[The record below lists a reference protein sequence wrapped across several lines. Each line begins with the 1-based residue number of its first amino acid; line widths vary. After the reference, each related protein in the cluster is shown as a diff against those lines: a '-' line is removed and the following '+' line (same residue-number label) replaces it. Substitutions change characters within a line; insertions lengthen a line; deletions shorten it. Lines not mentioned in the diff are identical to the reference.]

1 MDRDPSPGAISHVS
15 IERVDTDHRP
25 VIDRLCQLERH
36 DLSWLMGWLPD
47 EHGVFDVP
55 SLDRFFTEPEHGAHL
70 IRADGA
76 LAGFAL
82 TRPLAEG
89 PQFIHSFF
97 VVRALRR
104 SGVGRAAAS
113 LLLGEHP
120 GPWAIAFLEG
130 YEEAGRFWRV
140 VASDVAG
147 EAWRESRRTSPDG
160 EHQFAWIELTAPSA

>member
-47 EHGVFDVP
+47 EDGVFEVP
-55 SLDRFFTEPEHGAHL
+55 SLDRFFTEPGHGAHL

-104 SGVGRAAAS
+104 SGVGRTAAG
-113 LLLGEHP
+113 LLLREHP

-140 VASDVAG
+140 VAHDVAG
-147 EAWRESRRTSPDG
+147 EAWRESQRTSPDG
-160 EHQFAWIELTAPSA
+160 EHQFAWIELTVPSA